1 MKHVFQSI
9 LFCLALTAA
18 NAQNQANTTK
28 PDIEYSIN
36 TRNYILG
43 GVTIDGVND
52 YDYDQLL
59 RISGLVI
66 GQTITF
72 PKAEG
77 EVTTALRN
85 LWDQRVFSDV
95 SITADS
101 IVGRNIY
108 LHIQLAPHPKL
119 SSVTY
124 SGIKKSEREDLE
136 EIFPL
141 KEGSVISV
149 DVINRIK
156 FVINKHFGEKGFK
169 NVTTEVIQRN
179 DPKDKNKVTL
189 EIDIDK
195 HEKVKVHRIYI
206 TGADQD
212 KINKLKASMKKTRES
227 GKLRNILKSKKFIE
241 EKYKEDNHNG
251 YCNESNYNISSSFQ
265 RCTFQCF
272 FHHGKYRL
280 CSVHI
285 DQGGTSHHCNIHRI
299 KSRINDNSCKK
310 TVNTQ
315 LCLKYGCHKARAYTC
330 SHSCKN

>member
-136 EIFPL
+136 
-141 KEGSVISV
+141 
-149 DVINRIK
+149 
-156 FVINKHFGEKGFK
+156 
-169 NVTTEVIQRN
+169 
-179 DPKDKNKVTL
+179 
-189 EIDIDK
+189 
-195 HEKVKVHRIYI
+195 
-206 TGADQD
+206 
-212 KINKLKASMKKTRES
+212 
-227 GKLRNILKSKKFIE
+227 
-241 EKYKEDNHNG
+241 
-251 YCNESNYNISSSFQ
+251 
-265 RCTFQCF
+265 
-272 FHHGKYRL
+272 
-280 CSVHI
+280 
-285 DQGGTSHHCNIHRI
+285 
-299 KSRINDNSCKK
+299 
-310 TVNTQ
+310 
-315 LCLKYGCHKARAYTC
+315 
-330 SHSCKN
+330 